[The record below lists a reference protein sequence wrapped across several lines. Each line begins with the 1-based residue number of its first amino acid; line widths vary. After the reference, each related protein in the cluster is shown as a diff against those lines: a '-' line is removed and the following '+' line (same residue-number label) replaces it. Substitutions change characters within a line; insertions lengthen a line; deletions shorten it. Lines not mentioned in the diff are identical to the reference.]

1 MAREKTTGPIRWTLH
16 KACAEFV
23 INRKTL
29 ERRIAEASII
39 AGEDGCYST
48 QQIMEAI
55 TGDIHGERLLKTRAE
70 RESVELKNAR
80 IRRELVSAAEVS
92 RCMAGTIILI
102 RQEILGSVLPEDTKH
117 SVLRHLAD
125 INPPK

>member
-1 MAREKTTGPIRWTLH
+1 MQHEKTTGPIRWTLH
-16 KACAEFV
+16 KACSEFV

-29 ERRIAEASII
+29 ERRISEASII
-39 AGEDGCYST
+39 AGEDNCYST
-48 QQIMEAI
+48 QQILSAI

-80 IRRELVSAAEVS
+80 IRRDFVSTAEVG
-92 RCMAGTIILI
+92 RCMASTIILI
-102 RQEILGSVLPEDTKH
+102 RQEILGSMLPEDTKH
-117 SVLRHLAD
+117 SILRHLAD